1 MKMANSEQKPESV
14 YPGPC
19 QCQSEA
25 PENYACLPPISR
37 EDQGKK
43 TLVLDLDETLVHS
56 SFRPVP
62 HYDFNIQV
70 EVENKLC
77 NVYVIKRPGV
87 DQFLQAVSRLFE
99 VVVFTASLRKYADP
113 LLDILDPL
121 NLIKY
126 RRYRESCRSI
136 DGGLVKDLSMLGRD
150 LSKVIIID
158 NSPHSY
164 ILQPANAIPIGTF
177 IDDMRDRELMDLL
190 PDLEMLARLD
200 CYPNYRHAGCSLA
213 STAITKLILGEITSV
228 RLPQYAPRSPSKL
241 NFGQPSSSIST
252 C

>member
-1 MKMANSEQKPESV
+1 MANSEKPESV
-14 YPGPC
+14 HPGPC

-87 DQFLQAVSRLFE
+87 DHFLQAVSKIFE

-121 NLIKY
+121 NLIRY

-136 DGGLVKDLSMLGRD
+136 DGVVEFRAFKDQARAQEFRVLEKQVTFFYIMFGTLQMQDKDRD
-150 LSKVIIID
+150 Q
-158 NSPHSY
+158 NSY
-164 ILQPANAIPIGTF
+164 NRKIKDYGN
-177 IDDMRDRELMDLL
+177 
-190 PDLEMLARLD
+190 
-200 CYPNYRHAGCSLA
+200 
-213 STAITKLILGEITSV
+213 K
-228 RLPQYAPRSPSKL
+228 
-241 NFGQPSSSIST
+241 
-252 C
+252 